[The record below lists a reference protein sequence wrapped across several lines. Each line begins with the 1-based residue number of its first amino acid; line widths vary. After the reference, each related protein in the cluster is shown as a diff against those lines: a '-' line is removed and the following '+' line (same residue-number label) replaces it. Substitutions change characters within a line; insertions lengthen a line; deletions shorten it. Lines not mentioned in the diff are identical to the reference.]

1 MSKQPPPAPT
11 ASAVSPC
18 PTLIQIR
25 LVRINLNSDSISSWS
40 IFKASISLRVVK
52 IVAVQIIIKSI
63 EPSEMGI
70 ICRLMCSLN
79 CKNEETRHFEKKM
92 TSFHKS
98 TVFLAE
104 SLLSNEITV
113 GQRPTALAVG
123 AGGGC
128 FGHFYSHLSF
138 LSSFS
143 LSLGDGPI

>member
-1 MSKQPPPAPT
+1 
-11 ASAVSPC
+11 
-18 PTLIQIR
+18 
-25 LVRINLNSDSISSWS
+25 
-40 IFKASISLRVVK
+40 
-52 IVAVQIIIKSI
+52 
-63 EPSEMGI
+63 MGI